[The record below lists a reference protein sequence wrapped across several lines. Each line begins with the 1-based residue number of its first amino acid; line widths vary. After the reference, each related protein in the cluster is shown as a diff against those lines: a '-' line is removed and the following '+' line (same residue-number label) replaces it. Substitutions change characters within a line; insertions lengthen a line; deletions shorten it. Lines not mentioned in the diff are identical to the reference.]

1 MKNHDIYGIYS
12 IHNANSLASLA
23 SCWPIT
29 GECFTVSDRGFRRN
43 SRGSDRK
50 ICLLSDDTSKIPR
63 YRRIA
68 EAFTT
73 PAYLV
78 IGWPFI
84 VDYWQKKAFALPRN
98 TGTLPV
104 RSTSL
109 PRLRGCALGRTP
121 ARRFTILL
129 LRSRSIPELGA
140 RNNRATS

>member
-1 MKNHDIYGIYS
+1 MSNRRAFGWRRLRGNLFCVFGFSEISPFQNGFPIKSNFFATCTEGARSDQTLRRSRAIV
-12 IHNANSLASLA
+12 AS
-23 SCWPIT
+23 
-29 GECFTVSDRGFRRN
+29 RR
-43 SRGSDRK
+43 
-50 ICLLSDDTSKIPR
+50 L
-63 YRRIA
+63 
-68 EAFTT
+68 TT

-84 VDYWQKKAFALPRN
+84 VDYWQKRAFELPRN

-104 RSTSL
+104 RPTSL
-109 PRLRGCALGRTP
+109 PSLHGCSLGRTP